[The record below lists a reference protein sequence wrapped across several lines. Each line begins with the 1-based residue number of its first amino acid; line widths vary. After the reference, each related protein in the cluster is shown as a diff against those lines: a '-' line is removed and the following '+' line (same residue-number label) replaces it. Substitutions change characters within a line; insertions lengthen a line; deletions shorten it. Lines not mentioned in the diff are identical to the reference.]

1 MIKKY
6 WKLIAVVLVIIL
18 AFLFVRSRF
27 LAKGPELAVLRPGM
41 TIKAEKGTVRETIS
55 AEGFIEPI
63 HAEKLNF
70 PARTGSVKVEK
81 IHVKKGD
88 YVEEGQLLIE
98 LDKTEARLS
107 YLQRENAYNRAL
119 INGSRNEI
127 EEARLNLELVKNNLA
142 NLDLRAP
149 FAGIV
154 TDIYL
159 EEGSYYTSGDAITIK
174 DISRYQ
180 IEVSVDESKIP
191 IVKTGLP
198 VEVTLISLPG
208 VKLTGV
214 VSEIGNEAN
223 NAYATVTIPVKVLL
237 DEIDYDIKLG
247 VSAQVE
253 IIVNEVK
260 DEIVVP
266 ATAVFSRAGRDY
278 VMKVVDGET
287 VEVPVETGPTDGLR
301 IAIMSGLEEGDEI
314 LVNTYMYSQQAGNV
328 RGSVGF
334 RAGGGVV
341 IGGPGR

>member
-6 WKLIAVVLVIIL
+6 WKPIVVILVL
-18 AFLFVRSRF
+18 ALALLFVRSR
-27 LAKGPELAVLRPGM
+27 LVVKEPDLAVLRPGM
-41 TIKAEKGTVRETIS
+41 TIKVEKGTVRETIS
-55 AEGFIEPI
+55 AEGFIEPV
-63 HAEKLNF
+63 HAENLNF

-127 EEARLNLELVKNNLA
+127 EEARLNLELVKNNLV

-149 FAGIV
+149 FSGII

-159 EEGSYYTSGDAITIK
+159 EEGSYYSSGDAATIK

-191 IVKTGLP
+191 IVKAGLP

-237 DEIDYDIKLG
+237 DEVDYDIKLG

-260 DEIVVP
+260 DEIVIP
-266 ATAVFSRAGRDY
+266 AAAVFSRAGRDY
-278 VMKVVDGET
+278 VVKVVDGERE
-287 VEVPVETGPTDGLR
+287 EVPVETGLTDGLR
-301 IAIMSGLEEGDEI
+301 IAIKSGLDVGDEI
-314 LVNTYMYSQQAGNV
+314 LVNTYFYAQEYGNIP
-328 RGSVGF
+328 GSTG
-334 RAGGGVV
+334 RSTGVSRV
-341 IGGPGR
+341 EIGVPR

>member
-6 WKLIAVVLVIIL
+6 WKPIVVILVL
-18 AFLFVRSRF
+18 ALALLFVRSR
-27 LAKGPELAVLRPGM
+27 LVVKEPDLAVLRPGM
-41 TIKAEKGTVRETIS
+41 TIKVEKGTVRETIS
-55 AEGFIEPI
+55 AEGFIEPV
-63 HAEKLNF
+63 HAENLNF

-127 EEARLNLELVKNNLA
+127 EEARLNLELVKNNLV

-149 FAGIV
+149 FSGIV

-159 EEGSYYTSGDAITIK
+159 EEGSYYSSGDAITIK

-180 IEVSVDESKIP
+180 VEVSVDESKLP
-191 IVKTGLP
+191 IVRVGQP
-198 VEVTLISLPG
+198 VELTLISLPG
-208 VKLTGV
+208 VRLTGV

-223 NAYATVTIPVKVLL
+223 NAHATVTIPVKVLL
-237 DEIDYDIKLG
+237 DETEHDIKLG

-260 DEIVVP
+260 DEIVIP
-266 ATAVFSRAGRDY
+266 AAAVFSRAGRDY
-278 VMKVVDGET
+278 VMKAADGEM

-301 IAIMSGLEEGDEI
+301 IAIMSGLDVGDEI
-314 LVNTYMYSQQAGNV
+314 LVNTYMYNQQAGSL
-328 RGSVGF
+328 RGSAGF
-334 RAGGGVV
+334 PTGSRMV
-341 IGGPGR
+341 IGGPR